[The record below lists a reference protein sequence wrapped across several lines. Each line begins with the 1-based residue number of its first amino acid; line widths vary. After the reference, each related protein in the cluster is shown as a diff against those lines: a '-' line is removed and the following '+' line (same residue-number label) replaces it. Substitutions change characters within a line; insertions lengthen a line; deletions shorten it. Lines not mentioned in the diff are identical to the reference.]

1 MTSCMYSLYTHSQK
15 DFVEVMES
23 SIATKLND
31 DCSCNVTTDDL
42 RDTLINCNS
51 ESSMIFTT
59 LLVFSTE
66 SGDKTAS
73 TIANRLS
80 QQVSFSVLAIGING
94 SEAQITSACSDDCY
108 QSTGRDLD
116 SVGINIGAF
125 FGGVI
130 FSAVFTALCIKLFMM

>member
-1 MTSCMYSLYTHSQK
+1 M
-15 DFVEVMES
+15 MES

-31 DCSCNVTTDDL
+31 DCSCSVTTDDL
-42 RDTLINCNS
+42 KDTLIECNS

-66 SGDKTAS
+66 SGDETAS
-73 TIANRLS
+73 TLTNRLS
-80 QQVSFSVLAIGING
+80 QQVSFSALDIDING

-116 SVGINIGAF
+116 SVGVNIGVF

-130 FSAVFTALCIKLFMM
+130 FSAVFTALCIKIFIM

>member
-1 MTSCMYSLYTHSQK
+1 M
-15 DFVEVMES
+15 MES

-42 RDTLINCNS
+42 KDTLIECNS
-51 ESSMIFTT
+51 EGSMIFTT

-66 SGDKTAS
+66 SGDETAS
-73 TIANRLS
+73 TLANRLS
-80 QQVSFSVLAIGING
+80 QQVSFSGLAIDING

-116 SVGINIGAF
+116 SVGVIIGVF

-130 FSAVFTALCIKLFMM
+130 FNAVFTALCIKLFMM

>member
-1 MTSCMYSLYTHSQK
+1 
-15 DFVEVMES
+15 MES
-23 SIATKLND
+23 SIATKLNH
-31 DCSCNVTTDDL
+31 DCSCDVTTDDL
-42 RDTLINCNS
+42 KDTLIECNS

-66 SGDKTAS
+66 SGDETAS
-73 TIANRLS
+73 TLTNRLS
-80 QQVSFSVLAIGING
+80 QQVSFSALDIDING

-116 SVGINIGAF
+116 SVGINIGVF

-130 FSAVFTALCIKLFMM
+130 FSAVFTALCIKIFIM

>member
-1 MTSCMYSLYTHSQK
+1 
-15 DFVEVMES
+15 MES

-31 DCSCNVTTDDL
+31 DCSCSVTTDDL
-42 RDTLINCNS
+42 KDTLIECNS

-66 SGDKTAS
+66 SGDETAS
-73 TIANRLS
+73 TLTNRLS
-80 QQVSFSVLAIGING
+80 QQVSFSALDIDING

-116 SVGINIGAF
+116 SVGVNIGVF

-130 FSAVFTALCIKLFMM
+130 FSAVFTALCIKIFIM